1 MRIISGIAGGLA
13 LEVPKTVTRPTQ
25 DRVRQAVFS
34 MLGELVP
41 GAHVLDLF
49 AGTGAIGLECLS
61 RGAASAVFV
70 DENKGACEVIR
81 RNIAKTRLTGAM
93 VRHSDVFKM
102 LPLLE
107 KDGKQFDLI
116 FADPPYTHCDADTDF
131 VAKLLAEE
139 ALPKLLH
146 AESHLILESHHFNRE
161 TKSWPGWEVL
171 TDRNY
176 GSTRIVWLRKLPH
189 GIESA

>member
-1 MRIISGIAGGLA
+1 MRIISGTAGGLA

-49 AGTGAIGLECLS
+49 AGTGAIALECLS
-61 RGAASAVFV
+61 RGAASALMV
-70 DENKGACEVIR
+70 DENKGACDVIR
-81 RNIAKTRLTGAM
+81 RNIVKTKLTGGF
-93 VRHSDVFKM
+93 VRQSDVFRV
-102 LPLLE
+102 LPQLHTE
-107 KDGKQFDLI
+107 GKQFDLI

-131 VAKLLAEE
+131 VAKLLTEE
-139 ALPKLLH
+139 ALPALLH

>member
-1 MRIISGIAGGLA
+1 MRIISGTAGGLA

-49 AGTGAIGLECLS
+49 AGTGAIALECLS
-61 RGAASAVFV
+61 RGAASALMV
-70 DENKGACEVIR
+70 DENKGACDVIR
-81 RNIAKTRLTGAM
+81 RNIVKTKLPGGF
-93 VRHSDVFKM
+93 VRQSDVFRV
-102 LPLLE
+102 LPQLHTE
-107 KDGKQFDLI
+107 GKQFDLI

-131 VAKLLAEE
+131 VAKLLTEE
-139 ALPKLLH
+139 ALPALLH

-189 GIESA
+189 GIENA

>member
-1 MRIISGIAGGLA
+1 VRIISGSAGGLA

-61 RGAASAVFV
+61 RGSASATFV
-70 DENKGACEVIR
+70 DENKGACEVIH
-81 RNIAKTRLTGAM
+81 RNITKTRLTGAK
-93 VRHSDVFKM
+93 VHHSDVFRM
-102 LPLLE
+102 LPLLQR
-107 KDGKQFDLI
+107 DGKQFDLI
-116 FADPPYTHCDADTDF
+116 FADPPYTHCDADTDL
-131 VAKLLAEE
+131 VAQLLAEE
-139 ALPKLLH
+139 ALPTLLH

-161 TKSWPGWEVL
+161 TKNWPGWEVL

-176 GSTRIVWLRKLPH
+176 GSTRIVWLRKIPH
-189 GIESA
+189 GIASA

>member
-1 MRIISGIAGGLA
+1 MRIISGTAGGLA

-49 AGTGAIGLECLS
+49 AGTGAIALECLS
-61 RGAASAVFV
+61 RGAASALMV
-70 DENKGACEVIR
+70 DENKGACDVIR
-81 RNIAKTRLTGAM
+81 RNIAKTKLTGGLI
-93 VRHSDVFKM
+93 RQSDVFRL
-102 LPLLE
+102 LPQLHTE
-107 KDGKQFDLI
+107 GKQFDLI

-131 VAKLLAEE
+131 VAQLLADE
-139 ALPKLLH
+139 ALPALLH

-189 GIESA
+189 GIESS

>member
-1 MRIISGIAGGLA
+1 
-13 LEVPKTVTRPTQ
+13 
-25 DRVRQAVFS
+25 

-61 RGAASAVFV
+61 RGAASAMFV
-70 DENKGACEVIR
+70 DENKGACDVIR
-81 RNIAKTRLTGAM
+81 KNIAKTRLTGAT
-93 VRHSDVFKM
+93 VRHGDVFTM
-102 LPLLE
+102 LPLLQR
-107 KDGKQFDLI
+107 DGKQFDLI
-116 FADPPYTHCDADTDF
+116 FADPPYTHCDTDTDF

-139 ALPKLLH
+139 ALPTLLH

>member
-1 MRIISGIAGGLA
+1 
-13 LEVPKTVTRPTQ
+13 
-25 DRVRQAVFS
+25 

-61 RGAASAVFV
+61 RGAASAMFV

-81 RNIAKTRLTGAM
+81 KNIAKTRLTGAT
-93 VRHSDVFKM
+93 VRHGDVFTM
-102 LPLLE
+102 LPLLQR
-107 KDGKQFDLI
+107 DGKQFDLI

-131 VAKLLAEE
+131 VAQLLAEE
-139 ALPKLLH
+139 ALPTLLH

-176 GSTRIVWLRKLPH
+176 GSTRIVWLHKLPH

>member
-1 MRIISGIAGGLA
+1 MRIISGTAGGLA

-49 AGTGAIGLECLS
+49 AGTGAIALECLS
-61 RGAASAVFV
+61 RGAASALMV
-70 DENKGACEVIR
+70 DENKGACDVIR
-81 RNIAKTRLTGAM
+81 RNIAKTKLTGGL
-93 VRHSDVFKM
+93 VRQSDVFRV
-102 LPLLE
+102 LPQLHTE
-107 KDGKQFDLI
+107 GKQFDLI

-131 VAKLLAEE
+131 VAQLLADE
-139 ALPKLLH
+139 ALPALLH

-189 GIESA
+189 GIESP